1 MNTIETVE
9 ASEKVESINSNVLF
23 QEDEYNIELI
33 LYSNNIIEFKVKSA
47 NPTAS
52 CYYTEK
58 YNFEQIKEL
67 GYLHYNEIKNVF
79 DYYQRK
85 LENKKINLS
94 LSENKDIMYLNYRTI
109 VNDED
114 VKDIKIELKKVILKK
129 DDFVEVLKKEVEQL
143 KLKNNELVKT
153 IEELKKI
160 IMKLKIILIY

>member
-1 MNTIETVE
+1 MNSIETIE
-9 ASEKVESINSNVLF
+9 KIESTNSNISL
-23 QEDEYNIELI
+23 QGEEYQIELI
-33 LYSNNIIEFKVKSA
+33 LFSNNFIEFRVKLS

-109 VNDED
+109 VNDDD
-114 VKDIKIELKKVILKK
+114 VKDIKL
-129 DDFVEVLKKEVEQL
+129 
-143 KLKNNELVKT
+143 
-153 IEELKKI
+153 
-160 IMKLKIILIY
+160 